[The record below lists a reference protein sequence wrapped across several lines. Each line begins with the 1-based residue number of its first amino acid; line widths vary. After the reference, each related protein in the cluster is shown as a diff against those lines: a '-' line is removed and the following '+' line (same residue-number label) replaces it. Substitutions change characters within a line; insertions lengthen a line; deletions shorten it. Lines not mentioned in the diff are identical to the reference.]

1 MTESRL
7 PTPHSLLANA
17 EIIAVG
23 SELLAHDRLDTNSL
37 FITEQLN
44 ALGVEVCRK
53 QVVGDDRTR
62 LTAAVGQALENAE
75 IVILSGGL
83 GPTEDDL
90 TRDAVAAALGRELIF
105 SEQIL
110 AWIEELFRQI
120 NRKMADINRRQ
131 AFLVEGAEPLPN
143 PRGTAP
149 GQWIDLGSRV
159 VALLP
164 GPPGELK
171 PIFMNECV
179 PRLEKLLPPQVIRT
193 RFYRVA
199 GMGESDLDA
208 LIAPVYT
215 KVSNPATTI
224 LSGPSD
230 IQVHLRAR
238 GRTAEQAETLLQAI
252 APRIEALLG
261 DRIYSR
267 NGDLLETVVGQ
278 MLRERG
284 ATLSVAESCTG
295 GMLAQRITSIP
306 GSSDYFSGG
315 FLLYSNRMKTELAG
329 VPAELIEQ
337 HTAVSEEVARAMAEG
352 CRAKTGSSYAVST
365 TGEAGPE
372 SATGAPVGTVFLG
385 IASEQKTDA
394 RRISVPGGRERVRTL
409 ATQIALDFLRRRLMA
424 EG

>member
-1 MTESRL
+1 M
-7 PTPHSLLANA
+7 HNA

-23 SELLAHDRLDTNSL
+23 SELLAHDKLDTNSL

-44 ALGVEVCRK
+44 ALGVEVGRK
-53 QVVGDDRTR
+53 VVVGDDRAR
-62 LTAAVGQALENAE
+62 LTAAVRQAIENAE
-75 IVILSGGL
+75 IVVLSGGL

-105 SEQIL
+105 SGEIL
-110 AWIEELFRQI
+110 GWIEQRFRQI

-131 AFLVEGAEPLPN
+131 AYLVENAEPLPN

-149 GQWIDLGSRV
+149 GQWIDLGARV
-159 VALLP
+159 IMLLP

-171 PIFMNECV
+171 PLFVNECV
-179 PRLEKLLPPQVIRT
+179 PRLQRFLPPQVIRT

-215 KVSNPATTI
+215 KVDNPTTTI

-238 GRTAEQAETLLQAI
+238 GASAGDAEALLEAI
-252 APRIEALLG
+252 APEIERLLG

-278 MLRERG
+278 MLRRRG

-295 GMLAQRITSIP
+295 GMLAQRITSVP

-315 FLLYSNRMKTELAG
+315 FLVYSNRMKTDLLG
-329 VPAELIEQ
+329 VSAELIER
-337 HTAVSEEVARAMAEG
+337 HTAVSEEVARAMAE
-352 CRAKTGSSYAVST
+352 CARARTGSSYAVST

-372 SATGAPVGTVFLG
+372 SSTGAPVGTVFIG
-385 IASEQKTDA
+385 IASPKGVEA
-394 RRISVPGGRERVRTL
+394 RRISVPGDRQRVRTL
-409 ATQIALDFLRRRLMA
+409 ASQLALDFLRRRMMA
-424 EG
+424 E